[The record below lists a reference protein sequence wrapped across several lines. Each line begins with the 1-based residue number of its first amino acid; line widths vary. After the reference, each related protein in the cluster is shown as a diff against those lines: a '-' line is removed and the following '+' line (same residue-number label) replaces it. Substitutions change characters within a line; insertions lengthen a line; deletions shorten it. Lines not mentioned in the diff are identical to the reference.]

1 MGELKSRVAVA
12 EAEAFRNDS
21 TLEQQKREIQ
31 DLEAQVYDQKKELK
45 NLDKARS
52 ELLNTKKSESLLRQ

>member
-1 MGELKSRVAVA
+1 MGELKSQVAVA

-45 NLDKARS
+45 NLDKA
-52 ELLNTKKSESLLRQ
+52 